1 MGEEY
6 RFDRVYTSYDN
17 NTCRL
22 AEVHRES
29 KNYNVWS
36 DGTRSF
42 LGYCKPFGIDQSHI
56 GGFPV
61 EVAID
66 HVGWKAKINVAGFA
80 SEISENSILQIA

>member
-29 KNYNVWS
+29 KNYNVRS

-42 LGYCKPFGIDQSHI
+42 LGYCKPFGIDQAQI
-56 GGFPV
+56 EGFPV

-66 HVGWKAKINVAGFA
+66 HVGWKAKVNAAGFGQD
-80 SEISENSILQIA
+80 IFENSVLQIA